1 MDLRDADHRA
11 AIGRFLATAEIG
23 FLYADGSH
31 AIADANA
38 TVDELLGSGDAS
50 IGTDLR
56 ETDPSFGPE
65 LRDAVEAAE
74 RNDRIAE
81 TEATTGDG
89 TTLQFRAVPGR
100 GGVGVLVY
108 DATRDFEMRRD
119 LRRSNRIL
127 ETLEDGVY
135 TLNEAF
141 VITSVNEAVTEMTEY
156 DRDELVGSHASM
168 LAGSETLE
176 KAEEILAMLR
186 GDDSDVG
193 MIESSI
199 RTASGDLLPIE
210 TQFSSV
216 EFDDGRR
223 GRAGVIRDVTD
234 TRRNESALRELS
246 RSARRLLRADDA
258 ESVFET
264 IVDVIA
270 SVWPEAAVVTYS
282 FDRTDAR
289 LVPAA
294 ASGGDHDECGPG
306 SPVWEAFTAGS
317 DAAETT
323 IDPARSVRTDGD
335 ASPHFRR
342 VADSAGDGPS
352 TGADSPTDTDAPSPT
367 GRVVERSTEPDDSS
381 GRTLYA
387 TLDGHG
393 LFRVDFG
400 SADPAGNVE
409 KPVGL
414 LAANAVAALDSVE
427 RETELSRNRRRLE
440 RLDGLNDLLRRIN
453 GELVDADTLDGI
465 AAAVCDTLVEADSVE
480 FVWVGETYRT
490 GGDPT
495 PLAQAGESD
504 GLLDALQREGT
515 PLPGAEGGDRS
526 ADTAEL
532 PGVRAVETGEP
543 VRVSDVSDGLR
554 RERWRERTLARGYR
568 SVVSVPLSYDDLCY
582 GVLSVYA
589 DRGSAFDD
597 EFGDLLV
604 ELGDN
609 VANAISGVETRRS
622 LRTGSLVE
630 LELRLDDPDA
640 LLSRVASAFG
650 EPIRVE
656 GTVPR
661 GDGRSL
667 VYFASDGDRSDVPES
682 VGDVESVR
690 EMGGGPTGRLEAS
703 VSGSTVADRVSAHGG
718 SIGRMVAD
726 ADGVELTTTFPRS
739 VDVRRIV
746 EHLEERYDRVEL
758 RSRRDRSGD
767 GPGARA
773 GFSDELTDRQREAIE
788 TAYLGGYFEWPRA
801 STGEEVA
808 TAMDITQPT
817 FNRHLRTA
825 ERKLLES
832 ILGDVDTDD

>member
-1 MDLRDADHRA
+1 
-11 AIGRFLATAEIG
+11 
-23 FLYADGSH
+23 
-31 AIADANA
+31 
-38 TVDELLGSGDAS
+38 
-50 IGTDLR
+50 
-56 ETDPSFGPE
+56 
-65 LRDAVEAAE
+65 
-74 RNDRIAE
+74 
-81 TEATTGDG
+81 
-89 TTLQFRAVPGR
+89 
-100 GGVGVLVY
+100 
-108 DATRDFEMRRD
+108 
-119 LRRSNRIL
+119 
-127 ETLEDGVY
+127 
-135 TLNEAF
+135 
-141 VITSVNEAVTEMTEY
+141 
-156 DRDELVGSHASM
+156 
-168 LAGSETLE
+168 
-176 KAEEILAMLR
+176 
-186 GDDSDVG
+186 
-193 MIESSI
+193 
-199 RTASGDLLPIE
+199 
-210 TQFSSV
+210 
-216 EFDDGRR
+216 
-223 GRAGVIRDVTD
+223 
-234 TRRNESALRELS
+234 
-246 RSARRLLRADDA
+246 
-258 ESVFET
+258 
-264 IVDVIA
+264 
-270 SVWPEAAVVTYS
+270 
-282 FDRTDAR
+282 
-289 LVPAA
+289 
-294 ASGGDHDECGPG
+294 
-306 SPVWEAFTAGS
+306 
-317 DAAETT
+317 
-323 IDPARSVRTDGD
+323 
-335 ASPHFRR
+335 
-342 VADSAGDGPS
+342 
-352 TGADSPTDTDAPSPT
+352 
-367 GRVVERSTEPDDSS
+367 
-381 GRTLYA
+381 
-387 TLDGHG
+387 
-393 LFRVDFG
+393 
-400 SADPAGNVE
+400 
-409 KPVGL
+409 
-414 LAANAVAALDSVE
+414 
-427 RETELSRNRRRLE
+427 
-440 RLDGLNDLLRRIN
+440 
-453 GELVDADTLDGI
+453 
-465 AAAVCDTLVEADSVE
+465 
-480 FVWVGETYRT
+480 
-490 GGDPT
+490 
-495 PLAQAGESD
+495 
-504 GLLDALQREGT
+504 
-515 PLPGAEGGDRS
+515 
-526 ADTAEL
+526 
-532 PGVRAVETGEP
+532 
-543 VRVSDVSDGLR
+543 VSDGLR

>member
-11 AIGRFLATAEIG
+11 AIGQFLATADIG

-31 AIADANA
+31 AIVDANA
-38 TVDELLGSGDAS
+38 TVDELLGSGDAPV
-50 IGTDLR
+50 GTDLR
-56 ETDPSFGPE
+56 ETDPTFGPE

-74 RNDRIAE
+74 RNDRVAE
-81 TEATTGDG
+81 TEVTTGDG
-89 TTLQFRAVPGR
+89 TALRFRAVPGR
-100 GGVGVLVY
+100 GGVGVLVS
-108 DATRDFEMRRD
+108 DATRDSELRRD

-141 VITSVNEAVTEMTEY
+141 VITSVNEAVTEMTGY
-156 DRDELVGSHASM
+156 DREELVGSHASM

-186 GDDSDVG
+186 GDGSDVG

-199 RTASGDLLPIE
+199 RTASGELLPIE

-234 TRRNESALRELS
+234 TRRNENALRELS

-258 ESVFET
+258 ASVFET
-264 IVDVIA
+264 IVDVID
-270 SVWPEAAVVTYS
+270 SVWPDAAVVTYS
-282 FDRTDAR
+282 FDRTEAR

-294 ASGGDHDECGPG
+294 ASGGDHDACGPG

-323 IDPARSVRTDGD
+323 IDPARSVRADGD
-335 ASPHFRR
+335 DSPHFRR
-342 VADSAGDGPS
+342 VADAAGDDPS
-352 TGADSPTDTDAPSPT
+352 GGDPSIDADAVSPT

-381 GRTLYA
+381 GRTLFA
-387 TLDGHG
+387 TLDGYG
-393 LFRVDFG
+393 LFRVDFD
-400 SADPAGNVE
+400 SAEPAGNVE
-409 KPVGL
+409 EPVGL

-427 RETELSRNRRRLE
+427 RETELSRNRQRLE

-453 GELVDADTLDGI
+453 GELVDADTLDEI
-465 AAAVCDTLVEADSVE
+465 ATAVCDTLVQADAVE
-480 FVWVGETYRT
+480 FVWVGETYRS

-495 PLAQAGESD
+495 PIARAGESD
-504 GLLDALQREGT
+504 GFLDALRREDA
-515 PLPGAEGGDRS
+515 PLPGADGGGRS
-526 ADTAEL
+526 ADTAGL

-554 RERWRERTLARGYR
+554 RERWRERALARGYR

-589 DRGSAFDD
+589 DRGAVFDD

-609 VANAISGVETRRS
+609 VANAISSVETRRS

-640 LLSRVASAFG
+640 LLSRIASAFG

-667 VYFASDGDRSDVPES
+667 VYFTSDGDPSDVTES
-682 VGDVESVR
+682 VSAVESIR

-703 VSGSTVADRVSAHGG
+703 VNGATAADRVSAHGG

-758 RSRRDRSGD
+758 RSRRDRSGGD

-773 GFSDELTDRQREAIE
+773 GFSDGLTDRQREAVE

-801 STGEEVA
+801 STGEEIA

-825 ERKLLES
+825 ERKLLGS
-832 ILGDVDTDD
+832 ILGDVDAGD